1 MEKKAKRS
9 LTQHDDNNRF
19 AWAAKALPERFFPV
33 GLGEAVR
40 KLAALC
46 EYPGKKARF
55 HACYYDLKED
65 VDYNYLSVPTRA
77 CGEFQKCVEAL
88 QGMGPIQVHVYGES
102 GALTESKRTLPV
114 AMSLTG
120 FPQRVLVL
128 RQFVDACLM
137 NKEDV
142 NKALDKCSA
151 SSSAG

>member
-9 LTQHDDNNRF
+9 LTLIDNNRF
-19 AWAAKALPERFFPV
+19 AWAARALPGRFFPV

-65 VDYNYLSVPTRA
+65 VDYNYLAVPVGA
-77 CGEFQKCVEAL
+77 CEGLEGAMEAL
-88 QGMGPIQVHVYGES
+88 KEMGPIQVHVYGES
-102 GALTESKRTLPV
+102 GVLTESKRTLPT
-114 AMSLTG
+114 AMHLTG
-120 FPQRVLVL
+120 FPPRVLVL
-128 RQFVDACLM
+128 RQFVDACLS

-142 NKALDKCSA
+142 SKALDKCSA